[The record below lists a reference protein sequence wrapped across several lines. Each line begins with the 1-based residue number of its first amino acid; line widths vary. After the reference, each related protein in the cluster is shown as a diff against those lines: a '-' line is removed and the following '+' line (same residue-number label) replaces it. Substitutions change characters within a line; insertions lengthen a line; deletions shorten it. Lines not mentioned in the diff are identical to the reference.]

1 MIRSGSAEGVDTA
14 SCTSV
19 KTKAACLRS
28 PSIVVQMHQWK
39 TDETAMSW
47 DADGGGE
54 LPTRAEQQDVLLAL
68 LAASDIGN
76 GAVLDLG
83 IGSGLVAEAVL
94 QALPDAQLVGIDF
107 SNAMLDLARERLS
120 PFGSRVLLRS
130 HDLSDLD
137 AIDLPAL
144 RYKAAF
150 SIQTMHHLSDTEKA
164 AAFAWTAAVLD
175 PGGLIVVIDRVKV
188 DEPLFQDW
196 AVVWRRVDSKTPR
209 TYANHVDELTEA
221 DDRPALLQD
230 QLAWMETAGLDACCL
245 HLYGNRAVLVGRKPT

>member
-1 MIRSGSAEGVDTA
+1 MKHVQTRSKLA
-14 SCTSV
+14 
-19 KTKAACLRS
+19 KLS
-28 PSIVVQMHQWK
+28 PESPVSSFRMHQWK
-39 TDETAMSW
+39 TDETAVAW
-47 DADGGGE
+47 DVQGGGE
-54 LPTRAEQQDVLLAL
+54 LPTRAKQQDLLLAL
-68 LAASDIGN
+68 LAASEIGD

-94 QALPDAQLVGIDF
+94 QALPDAQLFGIDF

-130 HDLSDLD
+130 HDLSDPD
-137 AIDLPAL
+137 AIDLPPL

-164 AAFAWTAAVLD
+164 AAFAWTAAVID
-175 PGGLIVVIDRVKV
+175 PGGLVVVIDRVKV

-209 TYANHVDELTEA
+209 TYANHVEELTQA
-221 DDRPALLQD
+221 GDRPALLQD
-230 QLAWMETAGLDACCL
+230 QLAWMTAAGLDACCL
-245 HLYGNRAVLVGRKPT
+245 HLYGNRAVLVGRKPR